1 MSFHYEQ
8 RSCVVATAPVV
19 SRAEFIQVTL
29 AAHGI
34 QATVS
39 ASAIYPSIDFV
50 EGIGVFVRQEDE
62 ARANEILAALG
73 LDTGRTPAS

>member
-1 MSFHYEQ
+1 MCSYHHQQ
-8 RSCVVATAPVV
+8 RSCVVATAPVT

-34 QATVS
+34 QATIS

-50 EGIGVFVRQEDE
+50 EGIGVFVREEDE
-62 ARANEILAALG
+62 ARANEILTALG
-73 LDTGRTPAS
+73 LDAGRVGD

>member
-1 MSFHYEQ
+1 VSSYHHHQ
-8 RSCVVATAPVV
+8 RSCVVATAPVT

-34 QATVS
+34 QATLS
-39 ASAIYPSIDFV
+39 ASAIYPSVDFV

-62 ARANEILAALG
+62 TRANQILGALG
-73 LDTGRTPAS
+73 LDIGKADG